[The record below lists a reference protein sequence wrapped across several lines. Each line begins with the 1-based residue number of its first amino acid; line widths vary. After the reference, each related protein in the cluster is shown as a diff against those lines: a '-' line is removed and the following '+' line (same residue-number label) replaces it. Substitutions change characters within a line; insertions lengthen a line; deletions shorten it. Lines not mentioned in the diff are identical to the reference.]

1 LVVFDILTLPALELS
16 TEERA
21 EVKKVA
27 NQLLEGLEELLV
39 LAWRNRQAARA
50 RVEDAIKDLLDTVLA
65 RAYSSDLLYLL
76 YLRGT
81 LRLYRRCVVK
91 PEVSGKEARVLAK
104 VRGLLG
110 RTDAKTQSIPLLTAQ
125 KIARRKAV

>member
-1 LVVFDILTLPALELS
+1 MEELVVFDILTLPAPELS

-27 NQLLEGLEELLV
+27 KQLLEGLEELLV
-39 LAWRNRQAARA
+39 LAWRNRQADRA
-50 RVEDAIKDLLDTVLA
+50 RVEDAIKDLLDTGLA

-91 PEVSGKEARVLAK
+91 PEVSSKEAIGAGEDSRAPRSNGCENPKHPVA
-104 VRGLLG
+104 
-110 RTDAKTQSIPLLTAQ
+110 
-125 KIARRKAV
+125 